1 MEYENFIGFPKN
13 EVLELMKK
21 NNVDF
26 NIVDFNENNDFDTQL
41 LVKIEYINNRL
52 TLYFD
57 NFKLLV

>member
-26 NIVDFNENNDFDTQL
+26 DIVDFNENNDFDTQL

>member
-26 NIVDFNENNDFDTQL
+26 DIVYFNENNDFDTQL